1 MENGRKKAII
11 VLSIFL
17 IIGYLFITLV
27 DNSIIVSAA
36 FLLVGIIFFIKPD
49 NKVSK
54 ILAAPRKYCTKKVSR
69 FLGIFF
75 LLFSVSALPA
85 IVAENID
92 DGRFEWLSWVS
103 AGLYVIEM
111 VFAYRYEKKNKL
123 K

>member
-1 MENGRKKAII
+1 MEK
-11 VLSIFL
+11 SE
-17 IIGYLFITLV
+17 TLQ
-27 DNSIIVSAA
+27 SPGIAA
-36 FLLVGIIFFIKPD
+36 FFKRRQL
-49 NKVSK
+49 
-54 ILAAPRKYCTKKVSR
+54 
-69 FLGIFF
+69 FF